1 MRSQQGGL
9 SPFRGPGASSNA
21 TRNRSKILSMLRG
34 KVALVTGSGGEGTGR
49 AAARRF
55 AREGAAVV
63 VHDIHDEGGR
73 ETVRLIESEGGRA
86 AYCRADVRHENE
98 IDALMAFADF
108 TFGGIDILVNNAS
121 APDGMGQF
129 TDWMEMMA
137 IEILAPMR
145 ATLLAIESMRR
156 RGGGA
161 IVNIGSTSALSHGKK
176 PSHWPAYDVGKMAQM
191 RLATTLGML
200 KASDNIRV
208 NCLVPAWIA
217 SPAPK
222 AYWES
227 LTPEQRRERGVPDTL
242 LTLEEVADA
251 IFRLATDESLFGRLM
266 VCWNGQVPKLI
277 PTGDPGYESLV

>member
-1 MRSQQGGL
+1 
-9 SPFRGPGASSNA
+9 
-21 TRNRSKILSMLRG
+21 MLNG
-34 KVALVTGSGGEGTGR
+34 KVVLVTGSGGEGTGR
-49 AAARRF
+49 ATARRF

-63 VHDIHDEGGR
+63 VHDINDDGGR
-73 ETVRLIESEGGRA
+73 ETVRLIECESGRA
-86 AYCRADVRHENE
+86 AYFHADVRNE
-98 IDALMAFADF
+98 AGITALMAFAES
-108 TFGGIDILVNNAS
+108 TFGGVDILVNNAS
-121 APDGMGQF
+121 SPDGMGQL
-129 TDWMEMMA
+129 TGWMEMMS

-176 PSHWPAYDVGKMAQM
+176 PSRWPAYDVGKMAQM

-200 KASDNIRV
+200 KESDNIRV

-242 LTLEEVADA
+242 LSLDEVAGA
-251 IFRLATDESLFGRLM
+251 ILRLATDESIFGRLM
-266 VCWNGQVPKLI
+266 VWWNGEPPKLI
-277 PTGDPGYESLV
+277 PQGDPGYESLPDTGLV